1 MQFAIMLSGRLDHPH
16 HKIAL
21 RLCRQALDDGHQLN
35 ILFFTGDAVASGCK
49 NTGSSNQAD
58 WQQLA
63 RDSGAELILCSRSA
77 DALGIHS
84 EHVAPYYGLGGLAL
98 WIDAS
103 LTADRCLQF
112 GGE

>member
-1 MQFAIMLSGRLDHPH
+1 MQFAVMLSGHADHPH

-21 RLCRQALDDGHQLN
+21 RLCRQAFNDGHQLSL
-35 ILFFTGDAVASGCK
+35 LFFTGDAVASGCK
-49 NTGSSNQAD
+49 NSASPTQAD

-77 DALGIHS
+77 DDLGLHQ
-84 EHVAPYYGLGGLAL
+84 EQLAPHYALGGLAL

-103 LTADRCLQF
+103 LSADRCLQF
-112 GGE
+112 GGT